1 MKPEVL
7 KISSLINP
15 TRENMENYKSLRAN
29 ISFATDSPKVILLTS
44 SIPGEGKS
52 TVSLNLASQFA
63 KSGEKVLYID
73 CDLRKSQ
80 YAKKLSLSGANRK
93 GLTEVLQGTESASDQ
108 IWNTDVKNLYCM
120 LSGYVPE
127 NPSELLNTQKFSRL
141 LTACR
146 KMFAYIIIDAPPV
159 GSVIDA
165 AVICK
170 HCDGVVFVIASDMVS
185 RRIAERAVQQL
196 ERAGGNVLGCVLNKI
211 KYSNRALYGTYGT
224 NKYYYGNY
232 HEYYSDGD
240 KNEA

>member
-1 MKPEVL
+1 MKPEAL

-15 TRENMENYKSLRAN
+15 TRENGENYKSLRAN
-29 ISFATDSPKVILLTS
+29 ISFAADSPKVILLTS

-52 TVSLNLASQFA
+52 AVSLNLASQFA
-63 KSGEKVLYID
+63 KAGEKVLYID

-80 YAKKLSLSGANRK
+80 YAKKLKLTGDDRK
-93 GLTEVLQGTESASDQ
+93 GLADVLKGAESASDQ
-108 IWNTDVKNLYCM
+108 IWTTDVKNLYCI
-120 LSGYVPE
+120 LSGSVPE
-127 NPSELLNTQKFSRL
+127 NPSELLNSSKFRSFMR
-141 LTACR
+141 ACR
-146 KMFAYIIIDAPPV
+146 KTFSYIIVDAPPI

-170 HCDGVVFVIASDMVS
+170 QCDGVLFVIASDMVS
-185 RRIAERAVQQL
+185 RRIAQRAVQQM

-224 NKYYYGNY
+224 NKYYSGNY